1 MVFPIGR
8 WNIVNQ
14 PNMSVISQLDLP
26 KLENPL
32 LRTIREQFEEAYFE
46 QFGVRSGPGL
56 YKNAD
61 WRRLEFAAHVI
72 PSDCQSVLDVGV
84 GPGAFLNYLAL
95 SGRFDRVTGIDKRRY
110 SKFVELAP
118 DLDYQ
123 IMDVGKMSFPDR
135 CFDTVI
141 CMEVL
146 EHLDSKTLEAGLSSL
161 RRVTK
166 KKLVMTV
173 PFDEPLPLPSYHL
186 QHFDEQRIRATFPD
200 AEIFLLHR
208 DDQRS
213 TWPWAVLIEEF

>member
-1 MVFPIGR
+1 
-8 WNIVNQ
+8 
-14 PNMSVISQLDLP
+14 MSVISRLGLP
-26 KLENPL
+26 RLETPL

-46 QFGVRSGPGL
+46 QFGVRSGQGL

-61 WRRLEFAAHVI
+61 WRRIELATHLI
-72 PSDCQSVLDVGV
+72 PSDSKSVLDVGV
-84 GPGAFLNYLAL
+84 GPGAFLNYLSL

-123 IMDVGKMSFPDR
+123 IMDIAKMSFPDDH
-135 CFDTVI
+135 FDTVF

-146 EHLDSKTLEAGLSSL
+146 EHLDSATLEAGLSSL
-161 RRVTK
+161 RRVAR

-200 AEIFLLHR
+200 AEIFLVHR
-208 DDQRS
+208 DKKQS

>member
-1 MVFPIGR
+1 M
-8 WNIVNQ
+8 NQ
-14 PNMSVISQLDLP
+14 LNLSTISQLDLP

-32 LRTIREQFEEAYFE
+32 LRTIREQFEEAYFK
-46 QFGVRSGPGL
+46 QFGARSGRGL

-61 WRRLEFAAHVI
+61 WRRLEFATRLI
-72 PSDCQSVLDVGV
+72 PSDCRSVLDVGV

-110 SKFVELAP
+110 TKFVELAP

-123 IMDVGKMSFPDR
+123 LMDIKNMSFPDN
-135 CFDTVI
+135 CFDTVF

-161 RRVTK
+161 RRITK

-173 PFDEPLPLPSYHL
+173 PFNEPLPLPSYHL
-186 QHFDEQRIRATFPD
+186 QHFDEQRIRETFPN
-200 AEIFLLHR
+200 AEIFLVHR
-208 DDQRS
+208 DSKQS

>member
-1 MVFPIGR
+1 VS
-8 WNIVNQ
+8 Q
-14 PNMSVISQLDLP
+14 PNSRAISQLDLP
-26 KLENPL
+26 RLENPL
-32 LRTIREQFEEAYFE
+32 LRSIREQFEEAYFE

-56 YKNAD
+56 YKSAD
-61 WRRLEFAAHVI
+61 WRRLEYAASLI

-110 SKFVELAP
+110 SKFVPLAP
-118 DLDYQ
+118 NLDYQ
-123 IMDVGKMSFPDR
+123 IMDVGKASFADDS
-135 CFDTVI
+135 FDMVV

-161 RRVTK
+161 RRVAK
-166 KKLVMTV
+166 KRLVMTV

-200 AEIFLLHR
+200 AEIFLLYR
-208 DDQRS
+208 DDKRS

>member
-1 MVFPIGR
+1 
-8 WNIVNQ
+8 VNQ
-14 PNMSVISQLDLP
+14 MNLSEISQIGLP
-26 KLENPL
+26 KLETPL
-32 LRTIREQFEEAYFE
+32 VRTIREQFEEAYLK
-46 QFGVRSGPGL
+46 QFGARSGSGL

-61 WRRLEFAAHVI
+61 WRRIEFATRLI
-72 PSDCQSVLDVGV
+72 PDDCTSVLDVGV

-110 SKFVELAP
+110 TKFVELAP

-123 IMDVGKMSFPDR
+123 IMDIGDMSFPENS
-135 CFDTVI
+135 FDTVF

-146 EHLDSKTLEAGLSSL
+146 EHLDSRTLEAGLASL
-161 RRVTK
+161 RRVAK

-200 AEIFLLHR
+200 AEIVLVHR
-208 DDQRS
+208 DKERS
-213 TWPWAVLIEEF
+213 TWPWAMLIEEF

>member
-1 MVFPIGR
+1 M
-8 WNIVNQ
+8 
-14 PNMSVISQLDLP
+14 NMSAISRLDLP
-26 KLENPL
+26 ELETPL
-32 LRTIREQFEEAYFE
+32 LRTIREQFEEAYLD
-46 QFGVRSGPGL
+46 QFGVRSGRGL
-56 YKNAD
+56 YKSAD
-61 WRRLEFAAHVI
+61 WRRLEFATRLI
-72 PSDCQSVLDVGV
+72 PSDCKSVLDVGV

-95 SGRFDRVTGIDKRRY
+95 SDRFERVTGIDKRRY

-123 IMDVGKMSFPDR
+123 IMDVGKISFPDDS
-135 CFDTVI
+135 FDMVF

-146 EHLDSKTLEAGLSSL
+146 EHLDSKTLEAGLASL
-161 RRVTK
+161 RRVTR

-200 AEIFLLHR
+200 AEIFLVHR
-208 DDQRS
+208 SNKQS

>member
-1 MVFPIGR
+1 MEEL
-8 WNIVNQ
+8 NL
-14 PNMSVISQLDLP
+14 SVISRLDLP
-26 KLENPL
+26 KLETPL
-32 LRTIREQFEEAYFE
+32 LLTIREQFEEAYFK
-46 QFGVRSGPGL
+46 QFGVRSGSGL

-61 WRRLEFAAHVI
+61 WRRLELATRLI
-72 PSDCQSVLDVGV
+72 PSNCKSILDVGV

-123 IMDVGKMSFPDR
+123 MMDIGNVSFPDN
-135 CFDTVI
+135 CFDTVF

-146 EHLDSKTLEAGLSSL
+146 EHLDSKTLEAALSSL
-161 RRVTK
+161 RRITR

-200 AEIFLLHR
+200 AEIFLVHR
-208 DDQRS
+208 NKQQS
-213 TWPWAVLIEEF
+213 TWPWTVLIEEF